1 MRRIVL
7 FACGEPTC
15 PRVTD
20 NTTTMVSR
28 RVTGPLSDK
37 PVCST
42 CKRPMGVYDI
52 RNESESERGE
62 EESQEETNLREEV
75 FREEARIQARAS
87 DRIRRSTA

>member
-1 MRRIVL
+1 
-7 FACGEPTC
+7 
-15 PRVTD
+15 
-20 NTTTMVSR
+20 
-28 RVTGPLSDK
+28 
-37 PVCST
+37 
-42 CKRPMGVYDI
+42 MGVYDI